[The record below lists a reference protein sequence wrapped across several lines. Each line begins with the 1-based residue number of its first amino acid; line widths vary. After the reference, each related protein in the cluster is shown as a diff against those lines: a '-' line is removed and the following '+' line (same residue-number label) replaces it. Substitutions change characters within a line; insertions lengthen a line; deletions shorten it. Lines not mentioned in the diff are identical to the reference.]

1 LAAQPEKPADQSL
14 FCFMD
19 SLMGDDVG
27 CPFVG
32 RRKEEKL
39 EGSIAS
45 FDRGEGPVGNSLKG
59 KSSGPRDLQCQGR
72 FLALGSSLRWWC
84 S

>member
-1 LAAQPEKPADQSL
+1 
-14 FCFMD
+14 MD
-19 SLMGDDVG
+19 SLMGDDAG

-39 EGSIAS
+39 EKSIAS
-45 FDRGEGPVGNSLKG
+45 FDCGEGPVGNSLKG

-72 FLALGSSLRWWC
+72 LLAVGSSLRWWC